1 MFRRLL
7 ALVLLAVPLAAFAA
21 DPPKTGFLDRVFK
34 DAGGE
39 VKYVLF
45 VPPGYDPEKVYPVI
59 LFLHGAGETGTD
71 GKKQSTV
78 GLGKVVKKKE
88 KDFPAIVVF
97 PQSQKG
103 GWGANSA
110 EGKRALAILDAV
122 CKEYKTDAKRVY
134 LTGLSMG
141 GFGTWSIAAAHPDR
155 WAAIAPICGGGSPA
169 SAEKFK
175 DLPCWAFHGDKDEI
189 VKVEKS
195 REMVEALK
203 KAGGAPKYTEYPGV
217 GHNSWDKAYGT
228 DELYD
233 WLFQQAR
240 K

>member
-1 MFRRLL
+1 MIRRLL
-7 ALVLLAVPLAAFAA
+7 ALVLLTVPLAAFAA
-21 DPPKTGFLDRVFK
+21 DPPKTGWQDRVFK
-34 DAGGE
+34 EAGGE

-45 VPPGYDPEKVYPVI
+45 VPPGYDPEKAYPVV
-59 LFLHGAGETGTD
+59 LFLHGAGESGTD
-71 GKKQSTV
+71 GKKQATV

-88 KDFPAIVVF
+88 KDFPAIVIF

-110 EGKRALAILDAV
+110 EGKRALAILDEV
-122 CKEYKTDAKRVY
+122 CKEYKTDAKRIY

-141 GFGTWSIAAAHPDR
+141 GFGTWSIAAAHPER
-155 WAAIAPICGGGSPA
+155 WAAIVPVCGGGSPA

-175 DLPCWAFHGDKDEI
+175 DLPCWAFHGDMDTT
-189 VKVEKS
+189 VKADKS
-195 REMVEALK
+195 REMIEALK
-203 KAGGAPKYTEYPGV
+203 KAGGTPKYTEYPGV

-228 DELYD
+228 EELYD
-233 WLFQQAR
+233 WLFKQAR